1 MTVRDPYTGVET
13 RAPRRPQSF
22 ASRWWPVALFVVI
35 AVLGGGAE
43 WRNSIAV
50 RAPHPVV
57 TTTTNQIARAGAA
70 VGSAPTTAAET
81 APAGNAAT
89 TPFVANDDL
98 IVALNAMATASD
110 RLANYSLLILILAAL
125 QAVVLAG
132 QLYLFG
138 KQLQAARNNPK

>member
-1 MTVRDPYTGVET
+1 MTIRDPYTGVET
-13 RAPRRPQSF
+13 LAPRRPKSF
-22 ASRWWPVALFVVI
+22 MSRWWPIGLFVVI

-43 WRNSIAV
+43 WRDSIV
-50 RAPHPVV
+50 ERAPHPVATASTAQV
-57 TTTTNQIARAGAA
+57 THN
-70 VGSAPTTAAET
+70 APTAASASTTPAET
-81 APAGNAAT
+81 PLAGNAART
-89 TPFVANDDL
+89 QFVANDDL

-138 KQLQAARNNPK
+138 KQLQAARDRAK